1 MVRTGNEQ
9 GAGVTS
15 ALRKS
20 YDRAVAAGRIRCD
33 EAQLR
38 ALARLDS
45 ISAYLEATSERQ
57 RGLLTGL
64 LSRRVTPPRGLY
76 LWGGVGAGK
85 SMLMDMFFEATDIRR
100 KRRVHFHAF
109 MQEIHAALNRAR
121 RAGTIDPIAPVAR
134 SVADSARLLCFDEMQ
149 ITDIADAM
157 IVGRLFEKLFDA
169 GVIVVA
175 TSNRMPDT
183 LYENGLNRQLFLP
196 FIALIKARMEVHHLN
211 TEADYRQLKLAGE
224 AGWFTP
230 LGAESR
236 RAMDRVWQALTEGA
250 ETTLCLQVQ
259 GREVVLPRFHN
270 GAARAG
276 FDDLCARPLGAAD
289 YLAIAG
295 ALRVLLID
303 EIPRLSRARANEA
316 KRFTTLIDTLYEAR
330 LRLVCSAAAPP
341 EALYETGPGAFEF
354 RRTASRLR
362 EMQSQDWT
370 GAEARR

>member
-1 MVRTGNEQ
+1 MS
-9 GAGVTS
+9 S
-15 ALRKS
+15 ALRSS
-20 YDRAVAAGRIRCD
+20 YDQAVARGALRAD
-33 EAQLR
+33 AAQLQ
-38 ALARLDS
+38 ALEKLETIARH
-45 ISAYLEATSERQ
+45 LEATSERQ
-57 RGLLTGL
+57 RRLLTGL

-76 LWGGVGAGK
+76 LWGWVGAGK
-85 SMLMDMFFEATDIRR
+85 SMLMDMFFATTDIRR

-121 RAGTIDPIAPVAR
+121 RAGTVDPIAPVAR
-134 SVADSARLLCFDEMQ
+134 SVADAARLLCFDEMQ
-149 ITDIADAM
+149 ITDITDAM

-175 TSNRMPDT
+175 TSNRMPDD
-183 LYENGLNRQLFLP
+183 LYRDGLNRQLFLP

-224 AGWFTP
+224 ASWFTP
-230 LGAESR
+230 LGDDSR
-236 RAMDRVWQALTEGA
+236 RAMDRVWQALTDGD
-250 ETTLCLQVQ
+250 ETTLSLQVQ

-276 FDDLCARPLGAAD
+276 FADLCTRPLGAAD

-295 ALRVLLID
+295 AVRVLLID
-303 EIPRLSRARANEA
+303 DIPRLNRARANEA

-330 LRLVCSAAAPP
+330 VRLVCSAETAP

-362 EMQSQDWT
+362 EMQSKDWVAT
-370 GAEARR
+370 DAGR